1 MSKFTIHTKTIN
13 VRSINKGED
22 ISITFYYVMKNFY
35 KIESESQRVSRLYS
49 TKQSCVRVIIRLKR
63 GDTSRMDKYL
73 VDFLEY

>member
-13 VRSINKGED
+13 VMNKIKGED

-35 KIESESQRVSRLYS
+35 KIESESRRVSRLYS
-49 TKQSCVRVIIRLKR
+49 TRQSCVRFINRLKR
-63 GDTSRMDKYL
+63 GDTSLMDKYL